1 MNQELRIMKLAQSG
15 QRILQNV
22 KFRYIVTSDITSE
35 YMEFFFQLSYAEI
48 AFLLS
53 LSAITALLGWN
64 LRLERKLNRLLIG
77 GKSKTLDE
85 VLSLLKEKMDSYED
99 FKEELEEY
107 LTTAESRI
115 RKSVQGVSTIRFNP
129 FKGGGQGGNQSFAT
143 AFINQNGDGII
154 ISTLY
159 SRDHISIFAK
169 PIEKFTSEFELTAEE
184 KMAMLEAKEKVS

>member
-1 MNQELRIMKLAQSG
+1 M
-15 QRILQNV
+15 
-22 KFRYIVTSDITSE
+22 D
-35 YMEFFFQLSYAEI
+35 FFLQLSYVEI
-48 AFLLS
+48 AFLLA
-53 LSAITALLGWN
+53 LCAIVALLGWN
-64 LRLERKLNRLLIG
+64 LRLERRLNRLLIG

-85 VLSLLKEKMDSYED
+85 VLSHLKEKVDSYED

-115 RKSVQGVSTIRFNP
+115 RQSVQGVGTVRFNP
-129 FKGGGQGGNQSFAT
+129 FKGMGQGGNQSFAT

-169 PIEKFTSEFELTAEE
+169 PLQKFTSEFELTTEE
-184 KMAMLEAKEKVS
+184 KMAMLEAKEKIS